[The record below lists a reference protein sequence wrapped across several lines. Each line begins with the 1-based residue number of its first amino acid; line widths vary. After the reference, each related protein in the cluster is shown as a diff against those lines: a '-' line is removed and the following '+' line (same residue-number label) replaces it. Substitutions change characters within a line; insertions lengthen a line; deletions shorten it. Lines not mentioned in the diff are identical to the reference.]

1 MFRFY
6 YQPIKINESEPLKLS
21 PQLHDTWTVEHMT
34 WTCLSVFFLS
44 RPYCCSSPSVSRS
57 TSLSVC
63 TLCLCVSVSLCL
75 LLRQFFSSHP
85 RIISLFSFC
94 LSFYLFA
101 CIYDSPSFSLS
112 VCLSVFLSVF
122 LSVCLSFCLSENL
135 IEWWTARSQ
144 NSKFT
149 GGPWLRGSKSSGIS
163 IKRALIGD

>member
-6 YQPIKINESEPLKLS
+6 YRPIQICDSESLKLS
-21 PQLHDTWTVEHMT
+21 PITCTWSVEHMT

-57 TSLSVC
+57 TSLSVY

-122 LSVCLSFCLSENL
+122 LSVCLSVCLRISLSDEQQGVK
-135 IEWWTARSQ
+135 IPS
-144 NSKFT
+144 
-149 GGPWLRGSKSSGIS
+149 LREVLDCVEV
-163 IKRALIGD
+163 RVVE